1 MKNKEG
7 KIMADGFIS
16 ADIEKMDMKV
26 ISHGKENLDVELSG
40 NAYRICGGF
49 GMGENYSVFL

>member
-1 MKNKEG
+1 
-7 KIMADGFIS
+7 MADGFIS